1 MRRSWRTSD
10 SQLNQASMNSKI
22 VGPPSTIGRTS
33 ASYIGRSKYNNFSLF
48 ASHNKGKIGASRD
61 IGRDVTGAR
70 GSAHNVLGTSANAL
84 LLNEVNRAQGVYDLA
99 VIAHIDASNN
109 RLIKNSERHVD
120 ASFSQPYIGEEAIAA
135 INEDRNTLLT
145 FLDSSELQIKINSLS
160 GTTQTSA
167 KGAKNQ
173 LISDISGGD
182 ISDEDKYYTYIEV
195 NGDITD
201 ISGWIEKI
209 KTANTNL
216 QELAFGNKRSIQY
229 TLLIDEYNLD
239 VNVPD
244 ISNSYNLATSAINA
258 EAAYNLAITTETIA
272 KAAEESALEVLQ
284 KAKSEVYVP
293 K

>member
-145 FLDSSELQIKINSLS
+145 FLDSSELQIEINSLS
-160 GTTQTSA
+160 GTTNSNAISA
-167 KGAKNQ
+167 KDQ
-173 LISDISGGD
+173 LISYISGGD

-195 NGDITD
+195 TGDITD

-216 QELAFGNKRSIQY
+216 QELAFGNKTSIQY
-229 TLLIDEYNLD
+229 TLIDKYALD

-258 EAAYNLAITTETIA
+258 EAAYNLAITTESIA